1 MGDTTA
7 TEQKT
12 LEEMV
17 KKEELTNCAS
27 KIKKNQR
34 YTSSFFVNTT
44 DANRELSVEKEF
56 HDVVGNNSKVK
67 KSSSV
72 HDGEDITLCWIE
84 TTTIKEDKSLRP
96 PKRLVIREYTISF
109 ENSAT
114 IPERYLE
121 CKRFEGELTT
131 NDPDVGK
138 TVLFEVIDE
147 DTMVSRIVN
156 FTSVKHV
163 GNIVIWQHKK
173 VKCGVGPVVSKN
185 IIELTDDSKNPKKRV
200 EIKVSPKIN
209 QLTAMTTE
217 EEPCTESTTEHT
229 TGLSCENGA
238 CKVTTTSPSISIK
251 SDEIIS
257 KQQSTTVSESK
268 EDHSLSLVT
277 KSSNEE
283 VSRRS
288 TTSPKITTMIEESHE
303 KVDCEENSSDPV
315 CLTQIHGTVSSEEI
329 FSGSIVT
336 EASTK
341 TTASAEISLISDT
354 EVTSKEEISYSSIKK
369 SLEEITQID
378 QEKGKVTSDLETK
391 ETTPLVT
398 AISVTDSS
406 EDIESSEEYVFQ
418 STDETSVKGSNTTPL
433 ETKITSHAPRDVQ
446 YSKSEEGSS
455 EYNSIELTS
464 KELGE
469 VVSSSSTFIETS
481 EEVDTESG
489 VTTAISPIEFIETKE
504 PDKLD
509 QILNK
514 LTEPSVSTESVIKTE
529 ESSLTSKEVSS
540 MESEESV
547 TKTVIKESSSTLGEV
562 SSTESEESATETV
575 IEESLSMSEE
585 VSSMKSKESATEIG
599 IEESSLMSE
608 KVSFTKSE
616 ESLTPAIKKTTIV
629 RQKPSGEEEFI
640 STIRTTSPTVIKTT
654 TSSPVTSSEIE
665 TSCEN
670 SVECISFENCDESGS
685 CGETTAK
692 CDSEICSE
700 EEVTESQSKFDNISS
715 PKSTKIPLS
724 ATDLQSL
731 EESTMIKNQYT
742 TIATNILTSEE
753 SENWTIVNVPNTTD
767 TQRSTTPPH
776 KLTLRVKVFLEHIN
790 ENNEKRNLVEVEKN
804 LSLEENP
811 IHHDNPDLLEQLKSL
826 NKSVNMETIN
836 ALLNCT
842 SLGNLTR
849 DSKLISK
856 KADDT
861 VEDSDAELE
870 FKNSELED
878 SMSEKFISGLS
889 EYQDH
894 LEYQDESSRRRRRRS
909 LNDEIKVL
917 NRLKRSPYEST
928 DSTVDSVN
936 ITQSLHTEST
946 TDNSFS
952 TTANYSEKETTY
964 VENEQNVTKAE
975 RNESTTPTTLMN
987 TIDNIDLSN
996 ASESH
1001 DANLTTEN
1009 VQLIIATTNEPE
1021 EVTNHTVLLNDVTE
1035 KEYIEENVTNDRIE
1049 STASSINKTLSNET
1063 KMDALLET
1071 LPGIQEDVIA
1081 GLHHMITQLKSNLTA
1096 IHTNIKEAMKTN
1108 LLSILANPK
1117 DKRINLRRRRAATE
1131 EVGYW
1136 SNERIKESP
1145 MGGNVR
1151 SVTEFTLYKVLR

>member
-1 MGDTTA
+1 MLVRVPYIFLFIFVVCCRFRYHASVPLASHSSKRMHDTFRERKIDTQSEWDKTLDLRLMRKIEALDGTLNENDESDEIKNTIRNVNQNWNINTNILGKRHRIKHNRDERHKQNIMGDTTA

-529 ESSLTSKEVSS
+529 ESSLTSKE
-540 MESEESV
+540 
-547 TKTVIKESSSTLGEV
+547 
-562 SSTESEESATETV
+562 
-575 IEESLSMSEE
+575 
-585 VSSMKSKESATEIG
+585 
-599 IEESSLMSE
+599 
-608 KVSFTKSE
+608 
-616 ESLTPAIKKTTIV
+616 
-629 RQKPSGEEEFI
+629 
-640 STIRTTSPTVIKTT
+640 
-654 TSSPVTSSEIE
+654 
-665 TSCEN
+665 
-670 SVECISFENCDESGS
+670 
-685 CGETTAK
+685 
-692 CDSEICSE
+692 
-700 EEVTESQSKFDNISS
+700 
-715 PKSTKIPLS
+715 
-724 ATDLQSL
+724 
-731 EESTMIKNQYT
+731 NQYT